1 MDVWGDGISTVAW
14 HYTPKELD
22 DISNSG
28 FQYKQIIAN
37 QPICNGKWECHSGC
51 DEENHHMHKYCT
63 WCQQRFDF
71 FTPREHMP
79 YCKYG
84 IGLGQIHPPM
94 DPSALYGNENGI
106 WWIEPEEV
114 IRSDLHFF
122 ELQKARKEKAKVVD
136 EEIARQ
142 KQHVQQILEINE
154 RHRRELNGQGTSRVP
169 LIESQEKLSNGKRF
183 KRHHS
188 V

>member
-1 MDVWGDGISTVAW
+1 MS
-14 HYTPKELD
+14 
-22 DISNSG
+22 
-28 FQYKQIIAN
+28 
-37 QPICNGKWECHSGC
+37 
-51 DEENHHMHKYCT
+51 YC
-63 WCQQRFDF
+63 R
-71 FTPREHMP
+71 H
-79 YCKYG
+79 G

-94 DPSALYGNENGI
+94 DPSALHNNENGI

-122 ELQKARKEKAKVVD
+122 ELQKARKEKAKEVD
-136 EEIARQ
+136 DEIMQQ

-154 RHRRELNGQGTSRVP
+154 QHRRELNGQGTSRIP
-169 LIESQEKLSNGKRF
+169 LIEPQEKPSIGKRF